1 MDVLRDARSWF
12 LDRFRWV
19 LRPAPGPRWPTLT
32 PAARRVERAVHLLD
46 SAIPIPGTRLRVG
59 LDPLLGLV
67 FPGAGDAIGGVV
79 SLGMM
84 FLAVQ
89 YRVPSR
95 VIAQMVFNVAVDAGV
110 GFIPIVGDLFDFSW
124 KANDRNF
131 ALLTTHRGDLPPR
144 ATLSYWLSVGGLFVV
159 GLICVLGPIALVVW
173 LVVRS
178 STTP

>member
-1 MDVLRDARSWF
+1 MDVIRETRTWF
-12 LDRFRWV
+12 LATFRWV
-19 LRPAPGPRWPTLT
+19 LRPAPGPRWPKLT
-32 PAARRVERAVHLLD
+32 PAARQVERVVHLLD
-46 SAIPIPGTRLRVG
+46 SAIPVPGTRLRVG

-67 FPGAGDAIGGVV
+67 FPGAGDAVGGLV

-89 YRVPSR
+89 YRVPTR

-131 ALLTTHRGDLPPR
+131 ALLTAHRGDLPRR
-144 ATLSYWLSVGGLFVV
+144 ATLGYWFSVGGLFVAGIV
-159 GLICVLGPIALVVW
+159 CVLGPIALLIGF
-173 LVVRS
+173 LVRT
-178 STTP
+178 TTP